1 MQYVAQVVPM
11 CTSRLAELRTR
22 AKPILQSRAAVCGIL
37 FVVGIVLLVFFTR
50 SDTRRRR
57 AKDASVQLAS
67 QLMASAV
74 QWIET
79 SKQDQNAL
87 LRWKHAQMAQI
98 YLSAARGL
106 VSDTQLEQVSGMR
119 VTTFTN
125 TVRTSI
131 DSSSQALTQRCSKL
145 RKEMRAV
152 NNLISMPDE

>member
-1 MQYVAQVVPM
+1 M
-11 CTSRLAELRTR
+11 CTSRLEELRTR
-22 AKPILQSRAAVCGIL
+22 ATPILQNRAAVCGIL
-37 FVVGIVLLVFFTR
+37 CVVGFVLLVLFIR
-50 SDTRRRR
+50 SDRRRRR
-57 AKDASVQLAS
+57 ANDASVQLAS

-87 LRWKHAQMAQI
+87 LRWKHAQTAHV

-106 VSDTQLEQVSGMR
+106 VSDTQLEQVSGLR

-125 TVRTSI
+125 TVRAAI
-131 DSSSQALTQRCSKL
+131 ESSSQALTQRCSKA
-145 RKEMRAV
+145 RKDMRAV